1 MLENKT
7 MTTTISEPFIPVA
20 DLEQLKA
27 RGCLTAEIEGRT
39 VALFWHD
46 NQVYAVDNRCPHMGF
61 PLHQGSLRCGIL
73 TCHWHHA
80 RFDLATGGTFDLW
93 ADDVTVFPTRID
105 DGKVWVD
112 IRPAHEN
119 DLGQHRKRLEHGLK
133 HNLRLVIAKA
143 VLGLEGFG
151 ELGHKQAL
159 EVGAELGTRH
169 ARDGWNAG
177 LTIFTAMANILPT
190 LEASDRPL
198 ALYHGLG
205 HIAPMV
211 ANQPPLFLPDP
222 LPQAHVEPER
232 LKAWFREFIEVRDSV
247 GAMRVLHTAIVA
259 GHPLSHLAD
268 MIFAAATDHLY
279 LSGGHALDFANK
291 AFELLQQV
299 DARFTPQILLSVV
312 PVLANGQRSEES
324 ASWRHPIDLAHLL
337 TSAFAQLPEILQKA
351 SSAKWQCTPAFL
363 ETLLGD
369 DPVAIVENLQAA
381 LLHGAT
387 FEQLA
392 GAVALA
398 AAHRIAYFRTSNEF
412 SDWITVLH
420 SFTYANA
427 VHQAMRRAPSLELL
441 RGVFDGALSVYLARF
456 LNTPPAP
463 LPRPLNT
470 IQEPLT
476 ALLDKLNS
484 QNQVEAAAQQVMTWL
499 VHGGSESELLATLG
513 RALLREDAEFHTYQ
527 MVEAGF
533 RQYRDYGNTPEG
545 RVLLVA
551 MARYLA
557 AHCPTARANLQTYQV
572 ALRLHRGENLY
583 TAEDND
589 SP

>member
-1 MLENKT
+1 
-7 MTTTISEPFIPVA
+7 MTQALSETFVPVA

-27 RGCLTAEIEGRT
+27 QGCLTAEVQGRT
-39 VALFWHD
+39 VALFWQD

-93 ADDVTVFPTRID
+93 ADDVTVYPTRLA

-112 IRPAHEN
+112 IRPAPEA
-119 DLGQHRKRLEHGLK
+119 DLSKHRKRLEHGLK

-151 ELGHKQAL
+151 AQGHREAI

-169 ARDGWNAG
+169 AREGWNAG
-177 LTIFTAMANILPT
+177 LTIFTAMANILPA
-190 LEASDRPL
+190 LEAADRPL
-198 ALYHGLG
+198 ALYHGLS
-205 HIAPMV
+205 HVASTV

-222 LPQAHVEPER
+222 LPQAQVALER
-232 LKAWFREFIEVRDSV
+232 LKAWFREFIEVRDTV

-259 GHPLSHLAD
+259 GHSLSQIAD
-268 MIFAAATDHLY
+268 MVFAAATDHLY
-279 LSGGHALDFANK
+279 LSGGHALDFTNK
-291 AFELLQQV
+291 AFELLEQV
-299 DARFTPQILLSVV
+299 SPHLTPQILLSVV
-312 PVLANGQRSEES
+312 PVLANAHRSEES
-324 ASWRHPIDLAHLL
+324 ASWRHPIDLANLL
-337 TSAFAQLPEILQKA
+337 TSAFAELPGILQKA

-363 ETLLGD
+363 ETLLGE
-369 DPVAIVENLQAA
+369 DPFAIVENLQAA
-381 LLHGAT
+381 LLQGAR

-398 AAHRIAYFRTSNEF
+398 AAYRIAYFRTSNEF

-420 SFTYANA
+420 TFTYANA

-441 RGVFDGALSVYLARF
+441 RAVFDGALSVYLARF

-463 LPRPLNT
+463 LPRPLDA

-476 ALLDKLNS
+476 TLLDKLNS
-484 QNQVEAAAQQVMTWL
+484 QNQVEAVAQQVLTWL
-499 VHGGSESELLATLG
+499 VQGGSESKLLATLG
-513 RALLREDAEFHTYQ
+513 QALLREDAEFHTYQ

-533 RQYRDYGNTPEG
+533 RQYRNHGNTPEG
-545 RVLLVA
+545 RILLMA
-551 MARYLA
+551 IARYLA
-557 AHCPTARANLQTYQV
+557 AHSPTSRANLQTYQV

-583 TAEDND
+583 LSESGD
-589 SP
+589 SS